1 MAVQPLAISQPLRL
15 SLPAPI
21 SPAAPGLSPA
31 APSRFTHR
39 ADAHWPWHGDDAVQL
54 SRSAAVTRLD
64 PISLDALNAVA
75 GLQTRVD
82 RKYVLP
88 LEAARNLLL
97 RLDACTTRVLE
108 IDGQRTFRYQ
118 SVYFDTPELTSF
130 RLAALRRR
138 RRFKIRTRTYV
149 DSALCFLEVKT
160 EGFRGGTVKD
170 RIPYEVGCEE
180 TVEPGRHFIDEVL
193 GRVDEMTFE
202 PTLRTRYRRT
212 TFYLPEGHSR
222 VTVDTDLSWLGV
234 SGRHLGVPELAVVET
249 KTASAACLADRLLW
263 AAGYRPSRISKYA
276 TGLAALEP
284 ELPDVPWRR
293 TMRRHLG
300 PADVSRH
307 AVPRRGAAHRSD
319 HRHTAAVRHP

>member
-21 SPAAPGLSPA
+21 SPAAPGLSPTLA
-31 APSRFTHR
+31 SRFTRR
-39 ADAHWPWHGDDAVQL
+39 AGVPWPERGDGAVQL
-54 SRSAAVTRLD
+54 SRTTAVARLD
-64 PISLDALNAVA
+64 PISLDDLNEVA

-88 LEAARNLLL
+88 VAAAITLLH
-97 RLDACTTRVLE
+97 RLDGSTRVLE
-108 IDGQRTFRYQ
+108 IDGERTFRYQ

-160 EGFRGGTVKD
+160 EGYRGGTVKD
-170 RIPYEVGCEE
+170 RIPYQVACEE
-180 TVEPGRHFIDEVL
+180 TVEPGRWFVDEVL
-193 GRVDEMTFE
+193 GRVDGLAFA

-212 TFYLPEGHSR
+212 TFYIPEGHSR
-222 VTVDTDLSWLGV
+222 VTIDTDLSWMGT
-234 SGRHLGVPELAVVET
+234 SGRHLAVPQLAVVET
-249 KTASAACLADRLLW
+249 KTASAACLVDRLLW
-263 AAGYRPSRISKYA
+263 ATGHRPTRISKYA
-276 TGLAALEP
+276 TGLAALHP

-293 TMRRHLG
+293 TMRQHLG
-300 PADVSRH
+300 P
-307 AVPRRGAAHRSD
+307 P
-319 HRHTAAVRHP
+319 HPTRTRTVHHH